1 MKRLKSYEGQPISKE
16 TIAETKSMVRRQ
28 KHLAK

>member
-16 TIAETKSMVRRQ
+16 TIAEAKPMARRQ
-28 KHLAK
+28 KYLAK